1 MESSVW
7 LLVFE
12 KLLSNEEA
20 ADQAFAKGGID
31 LTAMKQLIAAMLAKQ
46 LHAIYEESGSGDE

>member
-12 KLLSNEEA
+12 RLLSNEEA
-20 ADQAFAKGGID
+20 ADQAFANGGID

-46 LHAIYEESGSGDE
+46 LHAIYEESGSGGE